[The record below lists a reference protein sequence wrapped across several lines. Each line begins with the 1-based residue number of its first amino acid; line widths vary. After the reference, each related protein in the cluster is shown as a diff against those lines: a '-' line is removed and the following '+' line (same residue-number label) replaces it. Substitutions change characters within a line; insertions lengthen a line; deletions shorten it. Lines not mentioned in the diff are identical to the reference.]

1 MRLRFHLCVGLA
13 LLALLAACRSRGPRF
28 DARQPGGAPVKLD
41 EGAFATVESTNQ
53 IQPAWLK
60 PPGDLFRLGPGDTI
74 EIEMLGETGSRAPA
88 LIGPDGKIYY
98 GLLPGMFVWG
108 LTLSET
114 KDLLEKELGKQMR
127 VKPEVA
133 VTLRGVESKRV
144 WLLGSV
150 QKPGV
155 YPLNTPVTLLEAI
168 STAGGTIQA
177 PGQLGIPDLK
187 RSFLLRQGRMVSVDL
202 QRLLGQ
208 GDLTQN
214 VYLQPDD
221 FVYLRSSLA
230 RNVYVL
236 GAVAG
241 PSVIPYTD
249 RLSLLGALA
258 ACGGTLPYAH
268 NSQVAII
275 RGSLVDP
282 KIATVDYAAIRK
294 GKAADVELQEGD
306 IVYVSYV
313 IYRKLAMLADSA
325 VQTFVYA
332 IGYNYGSEVGGGTS
346 FIPPGVPSP
355 VTTPVVTP
363 PVAAPA
369 R

>member
-1 MRLRFHLCVGLA
+1 MRLRFDLCVCLA
-13 LLALLAACRSRGPRF
+13 LLALVGACRSRGPRF
-28 DARQPGGAPVKLD
+28 DARKPGGAPVKLE
-41 EGAFATVESTNQ
+41 EGAFASVESTNQ
-53 IQPAWLK
+53 IQPDWLK
-60 PPGDLFRLGPGDTI
+60 PPSDFFRLGPGDSI
-74 EIEMLGETGSRAPA
+74 EIEMLGDTGARATA
-88 LIGPDGKIYY
+88 LLGPDGKIYY
-98 GLLPGMFVWG
+98 SLLPGLFVWG
-108 LTLSET
+108 MTLSEA
-114 KDLLEKELGKQMR
+114 KDALEKELGKQMR
-127 VKPEVA
+127 VKPEVT
-133 VTLRGVESKRV
+133 VTLRSVESKRV

-150 QKPGV
+150 QRPGV
-155 YPLNTPVTLLEAI
+155 YPLNTPLTLLEAI
-168 STAGGTIQA
+168 STAGGTVQA
-177 PGQLGIPDLK
+177 PGQLGVPDLK
-187 RSFLLRQGRMVSVDL
+187 RSFLLRQGRMVSVDFE
-202 QRLLGQ
+202 RLLGQ

-236 GAVAG
+236 GAVGA
-241 PSVIPYTD
+241 PSVVPYSD

-258 ACGGTLPYAH
+258 TCGGTLPYAH

-282 KIATVDYAAIRK
+282 KIATVDYGAIRK
-294 GKAADVELQEGD
+294 GKAADVVLQEGD

-313 IYRKLAMLADSA
+313 IYRKVAMLADSA

-346 FIPPGVPSP
+346 FIPPGVPAP
-355 VTTPVVTP
+355 VTTPVLP
-363 PVAAPA
+363 PTAAPA